1 MDTEDLTRLQKKTY
15 VYEIIEAG
23 FFYMAWGTPGCKN
36 LNLLKDF
43 KKPENK
49 WKYHFF
55 YTSQMDFNEIWKKSQ
70 KTFKFPLYIIA
81 DKIDQHLEAIIK
93 KKSGFSGFLPSK
105 QH

>member
-15 VYEIIEAG
+15 VFEIIEAG

-49 WKYHFF
+49 
-55 YTSQMDFNEIWKKSQ
+55 
-70 KTFKFPLYIIA
+70 
-81 DKIDQHLEAIIK
+81 
-93 KKSGFSGFLPSK
+93 
-105 QH
+105 